1 MTQYCKINPMLIEAT
16 LFQITHTHNRYN
28 DRHNWSWPRQRTS
41 TFVLRDKPK
50 TSWQD
55 VAEEC
60 FHITNAPEEMLSES
74 QMQLAASHKKA
85 SLSVGDIVQVTH
97 PCGTEFFMCLSS
109 GWKRAEADE
118 LSQFFGCLVTTEK

>member
-1 MTQYCKINPMLIEAT
+1 MLIEAT
-16 LFQITHTHNRYN
+16 LFQTTHTQYN

-41 TFVLRDKPK
+41 TFVLENKPTQ

-74 QMQLAASHKKA
+74 QMQLAETHKKA

-97 PCGTEFFMCLSS
+97 PYGTEFFMCLSS
-109 GWKRAEADE
+109 GWKRAEANE
-118 LSQFFGCLVTTEK
+118 LSQFFGCLISSATE